1 MNRNNQNIRALAA
14 AALLALMAP
23 LFAAAQSEDSL
34 LSRSELYLAQNAA
47 AAAEF
52 TAATA
57 NLGQSIAASGI
68 PGALPVFDAGLHA
81 QNVIEAEMELDH
93 AAAKVTEVQLSIGEE
108 ILKALEK
115 VLYEN
120 LKKKILD
127 MVVDQIIGYIQGEGS
142 PRFITD
148 WEGFF
153 GDIVQGTTGDLVKE
167 LGLGFLCSPFS
178 LPVRLKIAASLVP
191 VERFKTKFDCT
202 LDQIVGNVN
211 NFFEDFRNG
220 GWKAYALSWEP
231 QNNYYGA
238 VWLAW
243 DEQQNR
249 LARKLFA
256 AANEAIANDGWLGV
270 KKCYDPATGEEIS
283 SDLGVHASANAN
295 CIIVTPGKALGDLAS
310 EALATDLH
318 WLVNAEDLSSYIASI
333 TNALINRVIKEGVGL
348 LGVSTPSAPQRVGT
362 RDTLG
367 NLIFDA
373 GNIPAGA
380 RQANSQ
386 YQNTIGSANVQETI
400 FGQSASSTK
409 NLIKKQ
415 LEGLRDARGAAD
427 ISMNQRLSIENNY
440 LTVLRALRT
449 CQEANFGLAAGATT
463 TTQINNQL
471 TVINNL
477 QSDILENRGVLAQ
490 YDFAIRELTGLTE
503 AQVVANLSHY
513 QNLLAGLTE
522 ALNLKQRAAEEL
534 ALAGATITSLTAAA
548 NDKLNQCK
556 QGHQ

>member
-34 LSRSELYLAQNAA
+34 LSRSELNLAQNAA

>member
-120 LKKKILD
+120 LKKKSWIWWWTRSS
-127 MVVDQIIGYIQGEGS
+127 VISRAKGRRASSPIGK
-142 PRFITD
+142 D
-148 WEGFF
+148 F

-243 DEQQNR
+243 GEQQNR

-295 CIIVTPGKALGDLAS
+295 CIIVTPGKALGDLAR

-449 CQEANFGLAAGATT
+449 CQEANFWTGGWSD
-463 TTQINNQL
+463 NHHPNQQP
-471 TVINNL
+471 VNC
-477 QSDILENRGVLAQ
+477 
-490 YDFAIRELTGLTE
+490 
-503 AQVVANLSHY
+503 H
-513 QNLLAGLTE
+513 
-522 ALNLKQRAAEEL
+522 K
-534 ALAGATITSLTAAA
+534 
-548 NDKLNQCK
+548 
-556 QGHQ
+556 